1 MVMAE
6 LNQKKIGTSA
16 DSYLESP
23 KTFHLEMPLYRA
35 YDLLVG
41 SVKEKIYELMTFS
54 GTIDAYCI
62 WCKKESVFRSSPTSR
77 WVLSQ
82 WLSQIENALQE
93 FGWYCA
99 HDNDH
104 HYRSYYFTAKGSNIS
119 QKVGQWPSVADFQIP
134 QAEKYRKILGEDQY
148 KEFTRGI
155 GIAAHGVGIGSFVYL
170 RRVFENLIEEAHKK
184 AQSEVDNLLEENY
197 EGAKMDEKI
206 KMLKDYL
213 PEFLIE
219 NRSLY
224 AILSKGIH
232 DLSEEECLQ
241 YFETVKIGIEQIL
254 DEKIIQKEKV
264 EKATRA
270 RDAIQKTHGN
280 IVKTQH
286 EN

>member
-1 MVMAE
+1 MAMAE
-6 LNQKKIGTSA
+6 LRPQKISTSM
-16 DSYLESP
+16 DSYLESS
-23 KTFHLEMPLYRA
+23 KTFHLGMPLYHA
-35 YDLLVG
+35 YDLLIG

-54 GTIDAYCI
+54 GTIDAYCV

-82 WLSQIENALQE
+82 WLSQIENDLQE

-104 HYRSYYFTAKGSNIS
+104 RYRSYYFTVKGSNVF
-119 QKVGQWPSVADFQIP
+119 QKVGQWPSAADFQIP
-134 QAEKYRKILGEDQY
+134 QVEKYRKIFGEEEY

-184 AQSEVDNLLEENY
+184 AQAEVKNFSEENY
-197 EGAKMDEKI
+197 TKAKMDERIKI
-206 KMLKDYL
+206 VKDYL
-213 PEFLIE
+213 PEFLVE

-232 DLSEEECLQ
+232 DLSEEECLK

-254 DEKIIQKEKV
+254 DEKIIKKEKA
-264 EKATRA
+264 EKAAKA
-270 RDAIQKTHGN
+270 REAIQKAHGN
-280 IVKTQH
+280 IVNT
-286 EN
+286 

>member
-1 MVMAE
+1 MAE
-6 LNQKKIGTSA
+6 LKPSKISTSV
-16 DSYLESP
+16 DSYLDSP
-23 KTFHLEMPLYRA
+23 KTFHLEMPPYHA
-35 YDLLVG
+35 YDLLIG

-54 GTIDAYCI
+54 GTIDAYCV

-82 WLSQIENALQE
+82 WLSQIENSLQE

-99 HDNDH
+99 HNDDH
-104 HYRSYYFTAKGSNIS
+104 HYRSYYFTAKGSNVF

-155 GIAAHGVGIGSFVYL
+155 GIAAHGVGIGAFVYL
-170 RRVFENLIEEAHKK
+170 RRVFENLIEEARAKTQ
-184 AQSEVDNLLEENY
+184 AENAGFSDEDY
-197 EGAKMDEKI
+197 ARAKMDEKI
-206 KMLKDYL
+206 KMVKDYL
-213 PEFLIE
+213 PEFLVE

-254 DEKIIQKEKV
+254 DEKIMQKEKA
-264 EKATRA
+264 EKAAKA
-270 RDAIQKTHGN
+270 REAIQKAHGDITN
-280 IVKTQH
+280 T
-286 EN
+286 